1 MGRRAGWPSR
11 GGLRLPFSV
20 AKSPS
25 ADLGAGAHGHRVSR
39 PSLRPKVQGNGH
51 GYKGGGLGRASV
63 EPLLP
68 GPVLGPS
75 QSSCG
80 NKTGSDGQGM

>member
-1 MGRRAGWPSR
+1 M
-11 GGLRLPFSV
+11 
-20 AKSPS
+20 AKSHS

-51 GYKGGGLGRASV
+51 GYKGGGLGKASV